1 MYCTVTNSQLIK
13 EGAQGS
19 GPPLGFT
26 LGPLIPPRRLI
37 YNTNTTTMPPL
48 TQQEWTTIINDAIP
62 SFLPPPL
69 SPSPPPPPSSFS
81 YSPASIA
88 QTIDHTL
95 LRLDATESQIDA
107 LCAEAIRYKFKSVCV
122 RVGWVSR
129 CVENLRDEGV
139 DVCCVV
145 GFHEGTYSTEE
156 KVK

>member
-1 MYCTVTNSQLIK
+1 
-13 EGAQGS
+13 
-19 GPPLGFT
+19 
-26 LGPLIPPRRLI
+26 
-37 YNTNTTTMPPL
+37 MPPL

-156 KVK
+156 KVKWERERAFFPSIFASSFVIENKNRYKNTKKKKTLPSSFFFFF